1 MFVKRLC
8 PPALLYLGFSLAQ
21 IFVDTLKGLY
31 NTAFFKFVVMIVFTI
46 ILNILCSHGL
56 SVISWLIVFI
66 PFIVMTFI
74 TSLLLFVFDLSPGS
88 GKTDKFNV
96 SVPSVQQLETDIHND
111 VSSIRHELDKVG
123 NSLKI

>member
-1 MFVKRLC
+1 
-8 PPALLYLGFSLAQ
+8 
-21 IFVDTLKGLY
+21 
-31 NTAFFKFVVMIVFTI
+31 
-46 ILNILCSHGL
+46 
-56 SVISWLIVFI
+56 
-66 PFIVMTFI
+66 MTFI